1 VHGVA
6 TADLDAVSAAARG
19 QRLYVP
25 TFAWPDDNDV
35 IYRYDNAL
43 PSDIAALLTS
53 YQAAI
58 EATAQAAA
66 ALDTVSLTLNTPSWV
81 LAAAR
86 AAISQDQESHAAT
99 PDETPR
105 WHPAHPATNPS
116 AEPDFPGARTR
127 GPVER
132 AIHAL
137 RTGDP
142 LLVLR
147 AMTIDNA
154 AQELIGQARRSRL
167 QHDAPR
173 PAKGTPSRRG
183 GGNVAQAA
191 AEDFPKTAEPKA
203 QPAAVRPAPP
213 VKPASQPAGKPQPA
227 AGRRHCQR

>member
-1 VHGVA
+1 
-6 TADLDAVSAAARG
+6 
-19 QRLYVP
+19 VP
-25 TFAWPDDNDV
+25 TFAWPDNNDV
-35 IYRYDNAL
+35 IYRYDNAM
-43 PSDIAALLTS
+43 PFDIAALLTS
-53 YQAAI
+53 YEVAI
-58 EATAQAAA
+58 EATAQAVT

-86 AAISQDQESHAAT
+86 VAISQDQESHADT
-99 PDETPR
+99 PDETVR
-105 WHPAHPATNPS
+105 WHPALPAMNPL

-132 AIHAL
+132 AIRAL

-167 QHDAPR
+167 QGDAR
-173 PAKGTPSRRG
+173 EPARERPSRQDRG
-183 GGNVAQAA
+183 TVAQRA
-191 AEDFPKTAEPKA
+191 AEDFPKTAGPKA